1 MKSYKQFCSV
11 ARALDA
17 IGDRWALLVVRELL
31 LGPRR
36 YTDLLSGLPG
46 VGTNVLSTRLREL
59 EAAGI
64 VRRGQLPAPTAV
76 AVYELTDD
84 GLALRPVVD
93 SLARWGTR
101 RLTSPTSTDVV
112 QPRWLVTSLAAAL
125 DPGMF
130 DGGSTVGVRIDGDAF
145 ALTWHQGDL
154 SVTHGEAERSAATLR
169 GSMAAFFETAKGRGR
184 RPRIEVDGDPKV
196 GRQVLD
202 AIAGCMR

>member
-1 MKSYKQFCSV
+1 VKSYKQFCSV

-17 IGDRWALLVVRELL
+17 IGDRWALLVIRELL

-59 EAAGI
+59 EVAGI

-84 GLALRPVVD
+84 GRALRPVVD
-93 SLARWGTR
+93 SLALWGTR

-112 QPRWLVTSLAAAL
+112 QPRWLVSALAAAL

-130 DGGSTVGVRIDGDAF
+130 DDGSTVGVRIDGEAF

-154 SVTHGEAERSAATLR
+154 SVTHGEAERSTATLT
-169 GSMAAFFETAKGRGR
+169 GSMAAFFETAKGRRR
-184 RPRIEVDGDPKV
+184 RPRIEVDGDPNV